1 MDAGFLAATLRVVV
15 PLLFALAVLGAFGSI
30 LVTII
35 RRAKRGVPI
44 IPKPPDNALFLEK
57 WASGRNLGSWRLKM
71 GGASR
76 CLFVALTRDRLI
88 TALQPPFSWFSR
100 PDLEHEIPVGHV
112 IELTEAIGSWSG
124 PSVRVRFRDPTGRV
138 QAIEL
143 MLTNQQRFL
152 EAWCSLEAVKAKS
165 AIEPHTLSTAERS
178 AVAMLPLPDALRRYW
193 LTLAGVCLFPTLAF
207 VGFELFGIRAAWVI
221 MPLFYVTFLFAMKP
235 VGTRRAPTTFWLVVV
250 ALWSASAF
258 PAMIL
263 VQLIK
268 WIRQL

>member
-1 MDAGFLAATLRVVV
+1 MEVEKFVASLLAIV
-15 PLLFALAVLGAFGSI
+15 PVLISLALLVRF
-30 LVTII
+30 I
-35 RRAKRGVPI
+35 RRASKHQRTVPQ
-44 IPKPPDNALFLEK
+44 PPANALFVEK

-76 CLFVALTRDRLI
+76 CLLVALTEDCLI
-88 TALQPPFSWFSR
+88 TALQTPFNLFSR
-100 PDLEHEIPVGHV
+100 SDLEHEIPVGHV
-112 IELTEAIGSWSG
+112 TELTEATSSWSG
-124 PSVRVRFRDPTGRV
+124 PLVRVRFRDPNGRE

-143 MLTNQQRFL
+143 MLTNQRQFL
-152 EAWCSLEAVKAKS
+152 EAWCSLKAVKAKS
-165 AIEPHTLSTAERS
+165 AIGPHTLSNAENS
-178 AVAMLPLPDALRRYW
+178 TVATLPLPDALRRYW

-221 MPLFYVTFLFAMKP
+221 VPLFFVTFLFAMRP
-235 VGTRRAPTTFWLVVV
+235 VATRRAPFAFWLVVI

-268 WIRQL
+268 WVRQL